1 MRLEKFKINHKD
13 DRGVISDILQKN
25 INSVTFIT
33 IKKGKIRANH
43 FHKKTI
49 QWNYI
54 LEGKVNLFY
63 KKNINSKS
71 VKKILLKKKDLA
83 VCNEHEPHALQ
94 AVTDCELL
102 VFTKGPRQ
110 GKNYESDTFRL
121 KDPLVK

>member
-54 LEGKVNLFY
+54 LKEK
-63 KKNINSKS
+63 
-71 VKKILLKKKDLA
+71 
-83 VCNEHEPHALQ
+83 
-94 AVTDCELL
+94 
-102 VFTKGPRQ
+102 
-110 GKNYESDTFRL
+110 
-121 KDPLVK
+121 

>member
-71 VKKILLKKKDLA
+71 VKKIA